1 LKKRREV
8 SSFHSKV
15 QESSKLFSAFASSNP
30 VSDEE
35 KMKKF
40 EDVWSEEYENKRI
53 IERKVK

>member
-1 LKKRREV
+1 
-8 SSFHSKV
+8 
-15 QESSKLFSAFASSNP
+15 LFSAFASSNP